1 MGVRRM
7 KTNIYQKL
15 HKAAC
20 EAGGVAKGKKVPG
33 MHFNPLQH
41 DEVQKV
47 AMESLLNNGL
57 YPVCN
62 YTNEIKENF
71 VMVTCSMRI
80 HDVENPESYVDITGC
95 SAMGNLDKFGTGNGM
110 SYAKKYAFL
119 NALNLKTG
127 LDNDDGYKAS
137 PFSTRTNN
145 VKESTRESGAKPFKP
160 SNTKPTNNI
169 PQQKVSGTGHANVD
183 MNIDMSQV
191 RDAIKSIKDIYA
203 LRKFRK
209 ENPSLFD
216 PNKNLRVYRQVTD
229 LYDVHETKLNQQ
241 GVI

>member
-1 MGVRRM
+1 MGIRHM
-7 KTNIYQKL
+7 KLNIYQKL

-47 AMESLLNNGL
+47 AMEALLNNGL
-57 YPVCN
+57 YPVCT
-62 YTNEIKENF
+62 YTNYVKENF
-71 VMVTCSMRI
+71 IMVTCSMKI
-80 HDVENPESYVDITGC
+80 HDIEDPTSHVDIEGC

-127 LDNDDGYKAS
+127 LDNDDGYKA
-137 PFSTRTNN
+137 
-145 VKESTRESGAKPFKP
+145 KPF
-160 SNTKPTNNI
+160 NNI
-169 PQQKVSGTGHANVD
+169 PQQSGTEHDNNHDAVAIN
-183 MNIDMSQV
+183 NIEND
-191 RDAIKSIKDIYA
+191 IKNAQSIYE
-203 LRKFRK
+203 LRKLRSYKYKDAFNLAMK
-209 ENPSLFD
+209 
-216 PNKNLRVYRQVTD
+216 KHLRVYRQLDD
-229 LYDVHETKLNQQ
+229 LYKTKETTLNTQ

>member
-127 LDNDDGYKAS
+127 LDSDDGY
-137 PFSTRTNN
+137 
-145 VKESTRESGAKPFKP
+145 EAKPFNP

>member
-1 MGVRRM
+1 M

-127 LDNDDGYKAS
+127 LDNDDGYKAQ
-137 PFSTRTNN
+137 
-145 VKESTRESGAKPFKP
+145 PFKP
-160 SNTKPTNNI
+160 NNIKPTNNI
-169 PQQKVSGTGHANVD
+169 PQQKVSGTAHTSERSTISGTGHANVD

>member
-1 MGVRRM
+1 M
-7 KTNIYQKL
+7 KLNIYQKL

-57 YPVCN
+57 YPVCT
-62 YTNEIKENF
+62 YTNYVKESF
-71 VMVTCSMRI
+71 IMVTCSMKI
-80 HDVENPESYVDITGC
+80 HDIEDPTSHIDIEGC

-127 LDNDDGYKAS
+127 LDNDDGYKA
-137 PFSTRTNN
+137 
-145 VKESTRESGAKPFKP
+145 KPF
-160 SNTKPTNNI
+160 NNI
-169 PQQKVSGTGHANVD
+169 PQQSGTEHDNNHDAVAIN
-183 MNIDMSQV
+183 NIEND
-191 RDAIKSIKDIYA
+191 IKNAQSIYE
-203 LRKFRK
+203 LRKLRSYKYKDAFNLAMK
-209 ENPSLFD
+209 
-216 PNKNLRVYRQVTD
+216 KHLRVYRQLDD
-229 LYDVHETKLNQQ
+229 LYKTKETTLNTQ
-241 GVI
+241 GVM

>member
-1 MGVRRM
+1 MGIRHM
-7 KTNIYQKL
+7 KLNIYQKL

-57 YPVCN
+57 YPVCT
-62 YTNEIKENF
+62 YTNYVKESF
-71 VMVTCSMRI
+71 IMVTCSMKI
-80 HDVENPESYVDITGC
+80 HDIEDPTSHVDIEGC

-127 LDNDDGYKAS
+127 LDNDDGYKA
-137 PFSTRTNN
+137 
-145 VKESTRESGAKPFKP
+145 KPF
-160 SNTKPTNNI
+160 NNI
-169 PQQKVSGTGHANVD
+169 PQPSGTEHDNNHDAVAIN
-183 MNIDMSQV
+183 NIEND
-191 RDAIKSIKDIYA
+191 IKNAQSIYE
-203 LRKFRK
+203 LRKLRSYKYKDAFNLAMK
-209 ENPSLFD
+209 
-216 PNKNLRVYRQVTD
+216 KHLRVYRQLDD
-229 LYDVHETKLNQQ
+229 LYKTKETTLNTQ

>member
-1 MGVRRM
+1 MGIRRM

-127 LDNDDGYKAS
+127 LDNDDGYKAQ
-137 PFSTRTNN
+137 
-145 VKESTRESGAKPFKP
+145 PFKP

-169 PQQKVSGTGHANVD
+169 PQQKVSGTAHTSERSTISGTGHANVD
-183 MNIDMSQV
+183 MNIDMNQV
-191 RDAIKSIKDIYA
+191 RDAIKSINDIYA

-209 ENPSLFD
+209 DNPSLFD

-229 LYDVHETKLNQQ
+229 LYDVHESKLNQQ

>member
-1 MGVRRM
+1 MGVKRM
-7 KTNIYQKL
+7 KLNIYQKL

-57 YPVCN
+57 YPICT
-62 YTNEIKENF
+62 YTNYVKETF
-71 VMVTCSMRI
+71 IMVTCSMRI
-80 HDVENPESYVDITGC
+80 HDIEDPTSHVDIEGC

-145 VKESTRESGAKPFKP
+145 VKESTRESGAKPFEGP
-160 SNTKPTNNI
+160 KPTNKI
-169 PQQKVSGTGHANVD
+169 PQQKPSGTAHANVD
-183 MNIDMSQV
+183 MDIDMNQV
-191 RDAIKSIKDIYA
+191 RDAIKSINDIYA

-209 ENPSLFD
+209 ENPGLFD
-216 PNKNLRVYRQVTD
+216 PNNNVRVYRQITD
-229 LYDVHETKLNQQ
+229 LYETHETQLNQQ
-241 GVI
+241 GVTQ

>member
-1 MGVRRM
+1 M
-7 KTNIYQKL
+7 KLNIYQKL

-57 YPVCN
+57 YPICT
-62 YTNEIKENF
+62 YTNYVKETF
-71 VMVTCSMRI
+71 IMVTCSMRI
-80 HDVENPESYVDITGC
+80 HDIEDPTSHVDIEGC

-145 VKESTRESGAKPFKP
+145 VKESSRESGAKPFEGP
-160 SNTKPTNNI
+160 KPTNKI
-169 PQQKVSGTGHANVD
+169 PQQKPSGTAHANVD
-183 MNIDMSQV
+183 MDIDMNQV
-191 RDAIKSIKDIYA
+191 RDAIKSINDIYA

-209 ENPSLFD
+209 ENPGLFD
-216 PNKNLRVYRQVTD
+216 PNNNVRVYRQITD
-229 LYDVHETKLNQQ
+229 LYETHETQLNQQ
-241 GVI
+241 GVTQ

>member
-80 HDVENPESYVDITGC
+80 HDVENPESYVDIKGC

-127 LDNDDGYKAS
+127 LDNDDGYKAQ
-137 PFSTRTNN
+137 
-145 VKESTRESGAKPFKP
+145 PFKP

>member
-7 KTNIYQKL
+7 KLNIYQKL

-47 AMESLLNNGL
+47 AMEALLNNGL
-57 YPVCN
+57 YPICT
-62 YTNEIKENF
+62 YTNYVKESF
-71 VMVTCSMRI
+71 IMVTCSMKI
-80 HDVENPESYVDITGC
+80 HDIEDPTSHIDIEGC

-127 LDNDDGYKAS
+127 LDNEDGYKA
-137 PFSTRTNN
+137 
-145 VKESTRESGAKPFKP
+145 KPF
-160 SNTKPTNNI
+160 NNI
-169 PQQKVSGTGHANVD
+169 PQPSGTEHDNNHDAVAIT
-183 MNIDMSQV
+183 NIEND
-191 RDAIKSIKDIYA
+191 IKNAQTIYE
-203 LRKFRK
+203 LRKLRSYKYKDAFTLAMK
-209 ENPSLFD
+209 
-216 PNKNLRVYRQVTD
+216 KHLRVYRQLDD
-229 LYDVHETKLNQQ
+229 LYKTKETTLNTQ